1 MLNVQVT
8 DADLPTLEIVLL
20 KGWKAG
26 RCYYKQLYRVRSSR
40 PLTAEDEPWL
50 RSFTYPGQE
59 YSIQEKGKV
68 GQWVK
73 GDRWRS
79 FYEYEIATGID
90 SSD

>member
-1 MLNVQVT
+1 MLKVQVT

-20 KGWKAG
+20 KGWQAG

-40 PLTAEDEPWL
+40 HLTPDDEIWL
-50 RSFTYPGQE
+50 RSYTYPGQE
-59 YSIQEKGKV
+59 YSIEEKGKV

-73 GDRWRS
+73 DEYSRP
-79 FYEYEIATGID
+79 FYEYEITVGTD